1 MALTKRNEYKIEVLE
16 SGALQIR
23 RSDIIDED
31 GVDIATSYFRYI
43 INPGDDFSAEPTR
56 VQAVANAV
64 HTPDVISAYNT
75 AVAERESNG

>member
-23 RSDIIDED
+23 RSDIINED

-43 INPGDDFSAEPTR
+43 INPGDNFSNEPAR

-64 HTPDVISAYNT
+64 HTAEVISAYSA
-75 AVAERESNG
+75 AVAAGEE